1 MNQFR
6 KAQSLFSVLAFMI
19 VFSSAKISVDQRST
33 TFTDYIEELS
43 EDLRISKDEN
53 LLFVFDKGLFELRLK
68 LFTLPSICIF
78 KVGNVFFI
86 YILIPNCD
94 AYDSI

>member
-1 MNQFR
+1 M
-6 KAQSLFSVLAFMI
+6 FSVLAFMI

-33 TFTDYIEELS
+33 TFTNYIEELS

-68 LFTLPSICIF
+68 LLSLPSICIF
-78 KVGNVFFI
+78 KVGNVFFL
-86 YILIPNCD
+86 YILIPNCGT
-94 AYDSI
+94 YDSI

>member
-1 MNQFR
+1 M
-6 KAQSLFSVLAFMI
+6 FSVLAFMI

-68 LFTLPSICIF
+68 LFLCLRFASL
-78 KVGNVFFI
+78 KLEMFF
-86 YILIPNCD
+86 
-94 AYDSI
+94 